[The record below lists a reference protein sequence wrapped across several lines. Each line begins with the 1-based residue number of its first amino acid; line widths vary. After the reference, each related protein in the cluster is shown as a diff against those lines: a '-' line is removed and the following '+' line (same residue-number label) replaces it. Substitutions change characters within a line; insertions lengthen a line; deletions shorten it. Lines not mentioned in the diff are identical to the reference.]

1 MAVSGSPTVLIVSA
15 EQTRALSVNPRLL
28 FIIKPL
34 LAGLVLAVTVLGAG
48 LAALGIRY
56 WSERQQMQAATYE
69 LQQKVVDL
77 QNYTSAEINA
87 KLEALRKS
95 EQVVSDLQNYLKE
108 RGVYIKPVA
117 IEPQP
122 GKRTPS
128 AGGPVL
134 STAVRT
140 LPFTEGFSENAETLL
155 QALQRTPLGAPHT
168 GPLTSHFGNRSN
180 PFSGRG
186 AEDHGGLDIKGQ
198 TGDPVRATANG
209 KVSFAGVQGGYGNV
223 VRIAH
228 GNGYETVFGHLSKIN
243 VQTGKTIR
251 AGEVLGL
258 VGSTGRSTGPH
269 LHYEVLRGGERLN
282 PEQFLSLDAPSV
294 ATGG

>member
-1 MAVSGSPTVLIVSA
+1 MAVFDSSTVLVVSA
-15 EQTRALSVNPRLL
+15 EQTRAVPVNPRLL

-34 LAGLVLAVTVLGAG
+34 LAELVLAVAVLGAG

-56 WSERQQMQAATYE
+56 WSERQQMRAATQE

-122 GKRTPS
+122 GRRTPS

-134 STAVRT
+134 AAAART
-140 LPFTEGFSENAETLL
+140 LPFTEDFSENAETLL
-155 QALQRTPLGAPHT
+155 QALQRTPLGAPHG
-168 GPLTSHFGNRSN
+168 GPLTSHFGNRAN

-186 AEDHGGLDIKGQ
+186 AEDHGGLDIKGK

-228 GNGYETVFGHLSKIN
+228 GNGYETIFGHLSKIN
-243 VQTGKTIR
+243 VRTGETIR

-269 LHYEVLRGGERLN
+269 LHYEVLRGGERLD
-282 PEQFLSLDAPSV
+282 PEQFLSLDAPLV
-294 ATGG
+294 ATGD